1 MNTKLFFRITA
12 AVISLLTVF
21 SCTKEIDEPI
31 DKPTEPETYTLSIK
45 ASKGGDDSTKAL
57 SLSGQTLNATWAVGE
72 KVTVYMMVATSPSD
86 PSIKMPIPIGTLE
99 PTNIR
104 SGGTECTLTGE
115 LDAATIESNGGINNG
130 DDLVLRFSGSEGGSG
145 MLGVPAQDGTLA
157 TIQDYYDIATA
168 DVTVSAI
175 SDGPGG
181 GRVISTTNAAFENQN
196 AIVKFTLKDKA
207 GNLVIPTSVGIHEE
221 VGGLATDVTLDGDVE
236 SNYAANGNCFYF
248 AISGTSG
255 GDFSGDIIITA
266 SDGTNDYRYTKTG
279 ASFSAGQYYDI
290 AVKMQRVIDLSAL
303 SADFVALNGDI
314 LTGTRDGTYGI
325 SITDGATVTIEDVN
339 ITGKGEYNGYPGITC
354 LGDAT
359 ILLSGTNSVKG
370 GANDN
375 GSGYGSWPGI
385 FVPYEKTLTI
395 DGTGSLDARPGGSN
409 EWAPGIGSSVDGW
422 CGNIVIQGGSVTATG
437 GYRSAGIG
445 GGCFSESAC
454 GNITITGSANVSATG
469 GDGAAG
475 IGCGYNTDSSCGNIT
490 ISTTGTVT
498 AQGGDAGAG
507 IGTGYHGHCGNITI
521 SNGTVTATGGD
532 RGAGIGTGHDEG
544 TGYCECGYITITSG
558 VTRVTATK
566 GSSSECSIGKGY
578 SRSNCGSITIGG
590 TLYWNGDAYENDGK
604 TYLKQSSLV
613 YTP

>member
-12 AVISLLTVF
+12 AVISLLTVL

-31 DKPTEPETYTLSIK
+31 DQPTEPETYTLSIK
-45 ASKGGDDSTKAL
+45 ASKGEFTKGL
-57 SLSGQTLNATWAVGE
+57 SLDENTLNAIW
-72 KVTVYMMVATSPSD
+72 D
-86 PSIKMPIPIGTLE
+86 
-99 PTNIR
+99 
-104 SGGTECTLTGE
+104 
-115 LDAATIESNGGINNG
+115 
-130 DDLVLRFSGSEGGSG
+130 GSEEVYVFLNEELTEQIAILTPDKNAHPDPAACVLEGSFTTLPVDG
-145 MLGVPAQDGTLA
+145 DVLTLKLTSNNYSGQDGTLA
-157 TIQDYYDIATA
+157 FIASHCDYAVATLN
-168 DVTVSAI
+168 VTGVNNGQIESTEGSASFI
-175 SDGPGG
+175 
-181 GRVISTTNAAFENQN
+181 NQQ
-196 AIVKFTLKDKA
+196 AIVKFTLKDKVN
-207 GNLVIPTSVGIHEE
+207 GTTLLSPT
-221 VGGLATDVTLDGDVE
+221 TLTVND
-236 SNYAANGNCFYF
+236 
-248 AISGTSG
+248 GTSDIATVTPTTPADTYSTN
-255 GDFSGDIIITA
+255 GDGVLYVAIPPIAGKTLTLTA
-266 SDGTNDYRYTKTG
+266 TVGEDTYSYSRFPVTF
-279 ASFSAGQYYDI
+279 AQGQYYTI
-290 AVKMQRVIDLSAL
+290 SVKMIKQRLVDLSAL
-303 SADFVALNGDI
+303 SVDYEAQDGDI
-314 LTGTRDGTYGI
+314 LTGTPTGNYQI
-325 SITDGATVTIEDVN
+325 SIADKATVTLKDVN
-339 ITGKGEYNGYPGITC
+339 ITGKGEEYRGFPGITC

-370 GANDN
+370 GADKN

-445 GGCFSESAC
+445 GGSFSETAC

-475 IGCGYNTDSSCGNIT
+475 IGCGYNTNSSCGNIT

-521 SNGTVTATGGD
+521 SNGTVTATGGH

-544 TGYCECGYITITSG
+544 TGYCECGDITITSG
-558 VTRVTATK
+558 VTSVTATK
-566 GSSSECSIGKGY
+566 GSASECSIGKAY
-578 SRSNCGSITIGG
+578 SGSNCRSITIGG
-590 TLYWNGDAYENDGK
+590 TLYWNGDAYENDGDS
-604 TYLKQSSLV
+604 YLKQSPLV